1 MSKKV
6 DTSREERIT
15 RDDDTREE
23 FVMNYSSP
31 LAIVDRFKEDGMDYR
46 WARRSTQG
54 QDDFRI
60 EELSLQGWTPVPAS
74 KAPKFTADPLNRN
87 PLSKEFITYKD
98 TLLMQRPSK
107 YSNYER
113 EQLKLKNRDQIRN
126 LRGVSDDYATPRFSA
141 IR

>member
-1 MSKKV
+1 MSKKA

-15 RDDDTREE
+15 RDDVMREE
-23 FVMNYSSP
+23 FSMNYTSP
-31 LAIVDRFKEDGMDYR
+31 LDIVERIREDGMNYR
-46 WARRSTQG
+46 WARRTTQG

-74 KAPKFTADPLNRN
+74 KAPRFTADPLNRN

-98 TLLMQRPSK
+98 VLLMQRPSK
-107 YSNYER
+107 YSDYER
-113 EQLKLKNRDQIRN
+113 DQLRLRNRDQIRN

>member
-15 RDDDTREE
+15 RDDDAREE
-23 FVMNYSSP
+23 FAMNYSSP

-98 TLLMQRPSK
+98 TLLMKRPSK